1 MATAPITYP
10 LDLTGNN
17 PANLIKNELQVLSLP
32 NDTPYRFFAPTF
44 APFYLTDNMSITG
57 LDETGTRIELKE
69 GIDYYPCLIFQAA
82 TWSTGRLVYAGFT
95 IINIK
100 VNGPFYVTY
109 QCLGGKY
116 SANRNFVIEQIAEYN
131 YNPRTHSWDQIT
143 NIQEQFP
150 PTDHPQDIDTFTGF
164 RDLLDG
170 VYAIRDVLGLRPG
183 PNNIIWKHVL
193 DLQDPHETL
202 RLIPAIGDFATKKDV
217 ADAII
222 NHVAQPDPHT
232 QYLKKDDYEP
242 GGGGGDMDCD
252 ECIAKHVAEPDPHP
266 QYLTKEQAAATYLTP
281 AQAEA
286 VFMTEDQVKDL
297 VGNGGKPAT
306 ETTPGIIKIATAA
319 ETKDKTNNSTA
330 VTPKGVN
337 DLIDEKLTGTD
348 PLPQYLTQPKANT
361 LYYPRAEADN
371 TFMKK
376 GEIDS
381 KFLTKADAA
390 ATYITKATADQT
402 YLTPQTADQ
411 RYLTQ
416 ERADA
421 RYALKGDLGNFLTK
435 TEAEGLYGP
444 NGTNKPIIPD
454 ASQTVKGIARFATEA
469 EAKAMTSTTV
479 AVTPSALKLP
489 IQETVDVAVAN
500 IGLADTTFGSPALR
514 LFYAIY

>member
-1 MATAPITYP
+1 MATAPVTYP

-17 PANLIKNELQVLSLP
+17 PANLVKNELQVLSLP

-57 LDETGTRIELKE
+57 LDQTGVRIELKQ
-69 GIDYYPCLIFQAA
+69 GIDYYPSLIFQAA
-82 TWSTGRLVYAGFT
+82 TWSTGRLVYAGIT
-95 IINIK
+95 IMNTKI
-100 VNGPFYVTY
+100 NGPFYMTY

-116 SANRNFVIEQIAEYN
+116 SANRNFVMEQIAEYN

-170 VYAIRDVLGLRPG
+170 VYSIRDVLGLRPG

-222 NHVAQPDPHT
+222 NHVAQPDPHS
-232 QYLKKDDYEP
+232 QYLLKDDYVP
-242 GGGGGDMDCD
+242 GGGGGEVDCD
-252 ECIAKHVAEPDPHP
+252 KCIKKHTDEPDPHP
-266 QYLTKEQAAATYLTP
+266 QYLTKAEAAATYLTP

-286 VFMTEDQVKDL
+286 TFLTEDQVKDL
-297 VGNGGKPAT
+297 IGNGGKPAT
-306 ETTPGIIKIATAA
+306 DSTPGIIKIATP
-319 ETKDKTNNSTA
+319 EEMKDKNNNSVA

-337 DLIDEKLTGTD
+337 DLIDEKLTGQD
-348 PLPQYLTQPKANT
+348 PLPQYLTEQKGNA
-361 LYYPRAEADN
+361 LYYPRSEADA

-376 GEIDS
+376 GEIDA
-381 KFLTKADAA
+381 KFLTKTDADAKFLSK
-390 ATYITKATADQT
+390 TEADQK

-411 RYLTQ
+411 RYMNQ
-416 ERADA
+416 EKGDA

-435 TEAEGLYGP
+435 EQAESLYGP
-444 NGTNKPIIPD
+444 NGTNKPVIPD
-454 ASQTVKGIARFATEA
+454 ASMTVKGITRYATEL
-469 EAKAMTSTTV
+469 ETRNGTISTA
-479 AVTPSALKLP
+479 AVTPNNLKVAA
-489 IQETVDVAVAN
+489 QEIVDTAVAN
-500 IGLADTTFGSPALR
+500 IGIADTTFGSPALR